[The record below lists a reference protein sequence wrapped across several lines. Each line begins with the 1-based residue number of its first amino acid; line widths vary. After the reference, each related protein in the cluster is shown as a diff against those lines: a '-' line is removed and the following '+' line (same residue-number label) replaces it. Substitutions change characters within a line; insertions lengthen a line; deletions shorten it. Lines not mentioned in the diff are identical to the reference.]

1 VTVGASE
8 QGRGIG
14 GISARTAAWLAWSLA
29 TLSLIMF
36 VANVALYII
45 LPPSAQPPITWG
57 TGGLSIVFVFMVPFL
72 AFPLVGALI
81 ASRRPHNPIGWICLA
96 VGLFWMLNIMSGGYG
111 IYGLLASPGSV
122 PFPAAIGS
130 QGEWMGPATVGLLG
144 TYLILLFPDGRLPS
158 AGWRPLAWL
167 SGTVLVLV
175 SIANALAPGPLPD
188 LGGVR
193 NPFGLEGY
201 PWMSGARDALN
212 LLLSVCMLA
221 SVSSLVMR
229 YRRSGGEVRQ
239 QIKWIA
245 FAASVVALG
254 VSGAVVLGTFAA
266 GTAGGT
272 HPLLIGLLEDAI
284 TLSFAGV
291 PIAVGFAVLKYRLY
305 NIDVI
310 INRTLVYGSLTA
322 TLVALYFG
330 GIVVLQRFFVL
341 LTGKQSTLAVVAST
355 LLIAALFTPLR
366 RRIQSYIDRRFY
378 RRKYDAR
385 KTLEAF
391 SAKLRDETDLEALSD
406 DLVAIV
412 RETMQPAHVSLWL
425 RRSSRVVADAEEKKM
440 ANFRVL

>member
-1 VTVGASE
+1 
-8 QGRGIG
+8 
-14 GISARTAAWLAWSLA
+14 
-29 TLSLIMF
+29 MF

-81 ASRRPHNPIGWICLA
+81 ASRHPHNPIGWICLA

-158 AGWRPLAWL
+158 ARWRPLAWL

-201 PWMSGARDALN
+201 PWRSGARDALN

>member
-1 VTVGASE
+1 
-8 QGRGIG
+8 
-14 GISARTAAWLAWSLA
+14 
-29 TLSLIMF
+29 MF